1 LFLINLLKVVQEMN
15 LIFFGN
21 YRLWIFFIHLYH
33 FEVLGSLM
41 VVVLIHKQGEI
52 FNYKLNNLNAHFS
65 KVDLQAH

>member
-1 LFLINLLKVVQEMN
+1 
-15 LIFFGN
+15 
-21 YRLWIFFIHLYH
+21 
-33 FEVLGSLM
+33 M